1 MKKKLSF
8 LIFTILLIGF
18 IESVMI
24 YFFLL
29 AHQLTQQVSIV
40 AFIILF
46 IMWGFIL
53 YRDTPNEK

>member
-18 IESVMI
+18 SESIMI

-29 AHQLTQQVSIV
+29 SHRLIQQVSIV

-46 IMWGFIL
+46 IMWGFLL
-53 YRDTPNEK
+53 YRDIPNKK

>member
-18 IESVMI
+18 TEALMI

-29 AHQLTQQVSIV
+29 SHRLTQQVSIV

-46 IMWGFIL
+46 IMWGFLL
-53 YRDTPNEK
+53 YRDIPNKK

>member
-1 MKKKLSF
+1 MKKKLSC

-18 IESVMI
+18 SESIMI

-29 AHQLTQQVSIV
+29 SHKLTQQVSIV